1 MAVSCSVLPEMARKQ
16 PTVLSLFTTP
26 LQRRWQGSLV
36 DAAPLEKALGIY
48 FENKISPSTR
58 DFKKVDGD
66 LAVELQRRVV
76 ASKFIDAMSSL
87 NLDAPV
93 KFPEIGKNSLTIPVF
108 YAMDTFDM
116 LHVQNIA
123 EMAWKATYNGERVS
137 DGEKALFS
145 IMYSKLPEYAS
156 AKNFFSRNLGHFD
169 GCDSNVKPEEIN
181 MLKFFIESIGKVIE
195 TFNGILKQIGPA
207 GYPS

>member
-1 MAVSCSVLPEMARKQ
+1 MAVPNSVLPEMAKKQ
-16 PTVLSLFTTP
+16 LNALSLFTTP
-26 LQRRWQGSLV
+26 LQRRWPGSLV
-36 DAAPLEKALGIY
+36 DAAPLEKALNIY
-48 FENKISPSTR
+48 SENKIFPSTC
-58 DFKKVDGD
+58 DFKKVDRD
-66 LAVELQRRVV
+66 LAVELQRRTV

-87 NLDAPV
+87 NQDTAA

-116 LHVQNIA
+116 LHVQNVA

-156 AKNFFSRNLGHFD
+156 AKDFFSRNLNHFG
-169 GCDSNVKPEEIN
+169 GCGSSVKPEEIN
-181 MLKFFIESIGKVIE
+181 MLKFFIESIGNVIE